1 MTDKHTREAAKGVAD
16 ELKAPEKNPFALDV
30 PFFSITHV
38 DTLRFLMELEQRA
51 AKTVQERVKSFM
63 EPGMRLTGLDG
74 KPLPET
80 GMKLHQKLTDY
91 LKDVLLQPTLA
102 EEWVEGSD
110 IRMGNLSGSSYQ
122 VAYMIYQEFGRL
134 LAARAREFVNVTD
147 AIIIQGLNAM
157 HYGQT
162 PLAAYKTTMKPKAE
176 DEQGNPILGQ
186 EKVFHDRLTIAQD
199 VLYQFLD
206 LKKVLVP
213 APAPDVPPALTLEGV
228 RLLNH
233 LLSVLGSMESMRIQ
247 GPEIMNTIMAAQAQ
261 GEILTGAEM
270 DAQLANAKKLPEA

>member
-1 MTDKHTREAAKGVAD
+1 MTDKHTKKAAEKAAD
-16 ELKAPEKNPFALDV
+16 DLQAPANPFALNV
-30 PFFSITHV
+30 PFFTIETV

-80 GMKLHQKLTDY
+80 GMKLHQKLTAY
-91 LKDVLLQPTLA
+91 LKDVLLQPTMA
-102 EEWVEGSD
+102 EEWVED
-110 IRMGNLSGSSYQ
+110 ATIRMGNLSGSSYQ

-134 LAARAREFVNVTD
+134 LATRCREFVNVTD
-147 AIIIQGLNAM
+147 AIIVQGLNAL
-157 HYGQT
+157 HYGHA
-162 PLAAYKTTMKPKAE
+162 PVEAYKTTMRAKAE

-186 EKVFHDRLTIAQD
+186 DQVFFERLLIAQD

-206 LKKVLVP
+206 LKEMTTKAADAKVP
-213 APAPDVPPALTLEGV
+213 TLTLEGV

-233 LLSVLGSMESMRIQ
+233 LLSVLGSMESMRLQ
-247 GPEIMNTIMAAQAQ
+247 GPEIMKNVMAALAQ
-261 GEILTGAEM
+261 GEIVTGAEM
-270 DAQLANAKKLPEA
+270 DAKLANAKNLHEA